1 MPNILQLYRKVLRK
15 LDFEVAEEVIRDVVQ
30 CKPYVIERVLIE
42 LRQRIDTVLLEKQQ
56 QAARHDLPES
66 DQYHHCKSL
75 MGIPNAKA
83 ALDEIRC
90 SVSKVEITKTP

>member
-1 MPNILQLYRKVLRK
+1 MLRK
-15 LDFEVAEEVIRDVVQ
+15 LDFEVAEEVIREVVQ

-75 MGIPNAKA
+75 LGTP
-83 ALDEIRC
+83 
-90 SVSKVEITKTP
+90 STSKWFLIKTEKTQASDKGLPCAVVY